1 MILVLTQ
8 DLKQQEND
16 KKYKG
21 AIRFKRKNKNLW
33 DFLVLDFAL
42 YSVFKNDLKKWIEK
56 LIQKLKC

>member
-21 AIRFKRKNKNLW
+21 AIWFKRKNKNLW